1 MTPGRPT
8 TATIG
13 TDRALRPAR
22 SIHHEVRVPSGESGP
37 RRVGALEE
45 PQDHVS
51 WRRALTDVLIWQREF
66 AQAGVPSRCSR
77 FDWLP
82 LQAVWF
88 RVRVRVEG
96 RVWEARMPGPE
107 SGTGLLGISCQPF
120 DQPSIGRRHVR
131 PTRIPRIGEV
141 EGSPKEMN
149 GR

>member
-13 TDRALRPAR
+13 TDRALGPAR
-22 SIHHEVRVPSGESGP
+22 SLFYHEAWVPSSEPCPS
-37 RRVGALEE
+37 RVGTLEE

-51 WRRALTDVLIWQREF
+51 WRRALADVLIWQREF

-107 SGTGLLGISCQPF
+107 SGAGLLGISC
-120 DQPSIGRRHVR
+120 
-131 PTRIPRIGEV
+131 
-141 EGSPKEMN
+141 
-149 GR
+149 